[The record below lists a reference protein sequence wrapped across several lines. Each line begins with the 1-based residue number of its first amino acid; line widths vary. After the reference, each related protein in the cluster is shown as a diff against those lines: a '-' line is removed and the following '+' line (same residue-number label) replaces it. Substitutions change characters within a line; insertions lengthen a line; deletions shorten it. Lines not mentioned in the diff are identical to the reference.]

1 MFYSIRTQLIAIIVM
16 LIVPFVLMG
25 YFFWQQAA
33 DALRASIET
42 TTVQSM
48 NQYADFAESATSQ
61 IMNAANQILR
71 SDETQEW
78 LRSRSEPAGSPEAVR
93 QNIRLR
99 KYFDSVVSNS
109 PLILSVNVFQNEWD
123 LWNLEGDEYM
133 RSDWYADYREAGIR
147 WAGAHYDPRQNGSPA
162 SGQLVNSLIYPLSD
176 LMNLREEGILKLNV
190 RTSSLQEP
198 LDKLTL
204 GKSGRVFLVAPAG
217 VPVLDQKP
225 SGLPPALLERI
236 ASANGGEDSAG
247 GARVYRD
254 EAGNSIYFYQR
265 TATTGWVVVG
275 AVSEKELFQEITR
288 ARQNVIAVAALLFVI
303 AVSLTLWFSSRI
315 ANPISRIVR
324 SMRYVEAGD
333 FLKGNAVMDKKRIRQ
348 NEIGF
353 LTANYLNMVKRLKTY
368 IETEFAQ
375 NLRRRNAEYKALLLQ
390 INPHFLNNTLEVIAS
405 LAAQGRSGDIERV
418 VNDLSR
424 MLRSSLRMDTE
435 LISVRDEIGTIRA
448 FTSILSV
455 CYGSR
460 VRFEI
465 VDEHVSDELRIPK
478 LLLQPLIE
486 NAVKYSLG
494 IVEEAVVS
502 VRVKE
507 TPGELTIVIRD
518 NGLGMPEEVLKDLK
532 PSTESSFAQDVL
544 EIGENGIG
552 IKNVI
557 ARGRMHYGAR
567 FVVDIR
573 PAEPRGTEIAMNIPI
588 AR

>member
-61 IMNAANQILR
+61 VMNVANQILR

-78 LRSRSEPAGSPEAVR
+78 LRSRDESAASSNAVQ
-93 QNIRLR
+93 QNIRMR

-109 PLILSVNVFQNEWD
+109 PLILSVNIFHGGWD
-123 LWNLEGDEYM
+123 LWNLEGDEYL
-133 RSDWYADYREAGIR
+133 RSDWYNDYRNEGIR
-147 WAGAHYDPRQNGSPA
+147 WAGAHLDTRQNGSA
-162 SGQLVNSLIYPLSD
+162 TNRQRVNALIYPLSD
-176 LMNLREEGILKLNV
+176 LLNLREEGILKLNV
-190 RTSSLQEP
+190 RTSALQEP

-204 GKSGRVFLVAPAG
+204 GKTGKVFLITPDGA
-217 VPVLDQKP
+217 PVLDQKP
-225 SGLPPALLERI
+225 GELPAALLDRI
-236 ASANGGEDSAG
+236 GFAGGEDNA
-247 GARVYRD
+247 GARIYRD
-254 EAGNSIYFYQR
+254 EHSSTIYFYQR
-265 TATTGWVVVG
+265 TETTGWIVVG
-275 AVSEKELFQEITR
+275 AVSETELFQEITR
-288 ARQNVIAVAALLFVI
+288 ARQNVIAVAVVLFVI

-324 SMRYVEAGD
+324 SMRYVEEGD
-333 FLKGNAVMDKKRIRQ
+333 FLKGNAIMAKKRLRQ

-353 LTANYLNMVKRLKTY
+353 LTVNYLNMVKRLKSY
-368 IETEFAQ
+368 IETEYAQ

-390 INPHFLNNTLEVIAS
+390 INPHFLNNTLEVVTS
-405 LAAQGRSGDIERV
+405 LAAQGRNEDIERV
-418 VNDLSR
+418 INDLSL
-424 MLRSSLRMDTE
+424 MLRSSLRLNTE
-435 LISVRDEIGTIRA
+435 LISVRDEMGTIRA

-465 VDEHVSDELRIPK
+465 VDEPISDDLRIPK

-494 IVEEAVVS
+494 IVDVAVVS
-502 VRVKE
+502 VLVAE
-507 TPGELTIVIRD
+507 TANELTIVIRD
-518 NGLGMPEEVLKDLK
+518 NGLGIPEEVLKDLK
-532 PSTESSFAQDVL
+532 PATESNFAQDVL
-544 EIGENGIG
+544 EIGEKGIG

-557 ARGRMHYGAR
+557 ARGRMSYGSR
-567 FVVDIR
+567 FSVEIR
-573 PAEPRGTEIAMNIPI
+573 TAERQGTEIRMSIPI